1 MTAFQNPPGAQGST
15 YDRYRY
21 LLRTASPAEIEAA
34 HEQTFARMSPLE
46 RRQVRRALVAAH
58 TRPANESP
66 AALARAATQLNRL
79 RPGALDRALGAS
91 SPGRTV
97 LGSLVSGVVGSTVF
111 AFVLYPYLGALGLE
125 VAPACSQAV
134 TVLTPALTWVVWT
147 AWVVWAA
154 SRVAR
159 PVR

>member
-1 MTAFQNPPGAQGST
+1 MTAFQNPPGAQGSA

-34 HEQTFARMSPLE
+34 HEQAFARMSPLE

-79 RPGALDRALGAS
+79 RPGALDRALSAS

-125 VAPACSQAV
+125 GGPGLLAGGYGPDAGND
-134 TVLTPALTWVVWT
+134 LGGLDGLDGLGGLGGF
-147 AWVVWAA
+147 
-154 SRVAR
+154 
-159 PVR
+159 